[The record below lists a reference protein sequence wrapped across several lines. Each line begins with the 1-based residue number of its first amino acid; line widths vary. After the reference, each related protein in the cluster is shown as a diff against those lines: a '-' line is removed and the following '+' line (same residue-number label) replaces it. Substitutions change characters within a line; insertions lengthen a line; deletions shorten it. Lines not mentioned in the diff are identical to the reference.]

1 MSKKAICIYCMGDYG
16 LETYFKL
23 LENGVKVDFFA
34 DRDTV
39 KNGYALDG
47 LYCKSYEEL
56 LERDREDIIIIVAIK
71 NPGALIAHFREKG
84 FQYVY
89 DKETAIRMLTDENV
103 GAPEKKEPIRDIG
116 LIKQMKA
123 DIQEGVYRG
132 RKTQQEEIKGIL
144 RDYRLRHVES
154 D

>member
-1 MSKKAICIYCMGDYG
+1 MSKKVICIYCMGDYG

-23 LENGVKVDFFA
+23 LEHGVKVDFFA
-34 DRDTV
+34 DRDPV
-39 KNGYALDG
+39 KHDYALDG

-56 LERDREDIIIIVAIK
+56 LEGDREEIIIIVAIK

-84 FQYVY
+84 FLHVY
-89 DKETAIRMLTDENV
+89 DKETAVRMLTNENV
-103 GAPEKKEPIRDIG
+103 GTPKKKEPIRDIE
-116 LIKQMKA
+116 LVKQMKA

-132 RKTQQEEIKGIL
+132 GKTQQEELKGIM